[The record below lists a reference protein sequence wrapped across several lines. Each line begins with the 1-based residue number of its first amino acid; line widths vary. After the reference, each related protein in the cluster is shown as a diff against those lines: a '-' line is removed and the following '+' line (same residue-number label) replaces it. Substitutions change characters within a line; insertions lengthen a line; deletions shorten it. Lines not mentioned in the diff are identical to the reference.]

1 MLCVCQRPLLRIVGM
16 TDTRDEL
23 AVLQERINL
32 REVFDFA
39 RRNSFEDVHG
49 TKMARVSQSSRTHQF
64 AQGGER
70 ALVKLAHASGL
81 VVDHEGPLAPRVL
94 RRDAGWAP
102 VGMAG
107 LRLDAA
113 QRNMKP
119 RAALHQSAPSAS
131 KRAISKAVT
140 TRPLAPRRMDC
151 RSPAPTR
158 ELWAST
164 KPSRSGVPT

>member
-81 VVDHEGPLAPRVL
+81 VVDHEGPLAPRIL
-94 RRDAGWAP
+94 RRDAGWAT
-102 VGMAG
+102 VGMTG

-113 QRNMKP
+113 QREHE
-119 RAALHQSAPSAS
+119 AAGCIAPVGSERQQA
-131 KRAISKAVT
+131 RDIEAGHH
-140 TRPLAPRRMDC
+140 PPRRMDC

-158 ELWAST
+158 QLWAST